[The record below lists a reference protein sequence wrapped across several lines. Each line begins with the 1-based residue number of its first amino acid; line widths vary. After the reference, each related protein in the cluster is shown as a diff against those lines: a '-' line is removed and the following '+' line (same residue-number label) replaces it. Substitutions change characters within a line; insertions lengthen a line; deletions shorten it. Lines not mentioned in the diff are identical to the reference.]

1 METVATDLV
10 QKVPTNYCCILCD
23 YNTSRVSQ
31 YERHLTTAKH
41 VNRQKTTFF
50 NSLELKVPDQLS
62 GHSCN
67 KYVCNNC
74 AREYKDRSGLWKHN
88 KTCIVVTDIDKNEE
102 IVVDESQ
109 KKDKVIELLIKENT
123 DFKNIILEFMKN
135 SSDMQKQLIDVC
147 KNSNSTIISHNNS
160 HNKTF
165 NLQLFLNETC
175 KNAMNLSDFVK
186 SVNVQ
191 ISDLEKMGELGY
203 VEGISDIIIKNLKDL
218 EIDKRPLHCTDAKR
232 EIMYVKDENKWERE
246 EKEKKKL
253 RSAINQVATKNMK
266 LLLDYKDKHPDCV
279 DPDSD
284 ESVKFNQM
292 LIEVLGGSENDNEEK
307 VLKKLSKEVVLDK
320 CNDII

>member
-1 METVATDLV
+1 MKKMPKNAEIYECEFCNFKCSKKSNYHNHLMTRKHQNRTILNKKKYECARCNKPYYARNSLWYHEQKCCGEDNNSVNGENNYMLDKIDHNYNMSSNNNVCDKDLV
-10 QKVPTNYCCILCD
+10 IMVMKQ
-23 YNTSRVSQ
+23 Q
-31 YERHLTTAKH
+31 
-41 VNRQKTTFF
+41 Q
-50 NSLELKVPDQLS
+50 ELMKQNAEFQ
-62 GHSCN
+62 N
-67 KYVCNNC
+67 K
-74 AREYKDRSGLWKHN
+74 
-88 KTCIVVTDIDKNEE
+88 IIEE
-102 IVVDESQ
+102 Q
-109 KKDKVIELLIKENT
+109 
-123 DFKNIILEFMKN
+123 
-135 SSDMQKQLIDVC
+135 
-147 KNSNSTIISHNNS
+147 NSTQKMMLEVLKQGTHNNNS